1 MHRYLSMLVA
11 AVLTLCSAD
20 ASEQQTKTYT
30 FRDALDAIRLVETG
44 GLPNEGVGARGD
56 AGKAL
61 GPYQIWKAYH
71 TDAAERDRSLTA
83 YSRCLSSKDYSER
96 VVRAYMSRY
105 ARAELQRLEAGTATL
120 ADVEKVARR
129 HNGGPRGDRK
139 SATLA
144 YWKKV
149 RANLNR

>member
-1 MHRYLSMLVA
+1 MIA
-11 AVLTLCSAD
+11 AATLAVCSAA
-20 ASEQQTKTYT
+20 ASPQQTTYD

-44 GLPNEGVGARGD
+44 GQPNDGVGSLGD
-56 AGKAL
+56 NGKAL

-71 TDAAERDRSLTA
+71 MDAADRDASLKD
-83 YSRCLSSKDYSER
+83 YSRCLTSKDYSER
-96 VVRAYMSRY
+96 VVRAYMRRY
-105 ARAELQRLEAGTATL
+105 ARAEMQRLEAGKGTL
-120 ADVEKVARR
+120 ADVEKIARR

-139 SATLA
+139 TATLA